1 MHLLLSWLLLAL
13 GLYLSNLLLDDMK
26 VEGGFGSYM
35 IVAAVFGVLNF
46 FVGWLVQLAVGVA
59 SLFILFFFSFVLRL
73 IADAI
78 VLKMTSGLSSRL
90 EVKGFGTALVAAL
103 IMSGTNSGV
112 EWALHRFHLLD

>member
-1 MHLLLSWLLLAL
+1 MDLLVSWLVLAL

-35 IVAAVFGVLNF
+35 IVAALFGVLNF
-46 FVGWLVQLAVGVA
+46 FVGWLVQLVVGVA

-78 VLKMTSGLSSRL
+78 VLKMTSGLSTRL
-90 EVKGFGTALVAAL
+90 QVKGFGTALVAAL
-103 IMSGTNSGV
+103 VMSGTHSGA
-112 EWALHRFHLLD
+112 EWALRQLH